1 MMRSRV
7 PFDLLLVYA
16 VVYMAFIYAPVL
28 LLPLFSFNDS
38 IYITFP
44 LKGFTTKWYE
54 EMAANPSLMAA
65 LWNSIEVAVVVSII
79 STGIGL
85 LAAKGVTRYD
95 FPGKAAII
103 GFVSLPLVVPYIFL
117 AIALLTIA
125 RRTLDI
131 DLSLYTIGASH
142 VLACSP
148 FAMLVLVSRLEGF
161 DKNLEEAS
169 LDLGEGAWSTFWRV
183 TFPLALP
190 GVVASLLLCF
200 TISFDEY
207 LLAAFLSGN
216 QTTLPIYIFSQLR
229 FPTKLPG
236 TLALGSC
243 ILIASFVIVTFS
255 EWLRRR
261 GVRGSETSAF

>member
-1 MMRSRV
+1 MTSRV
-7 PFDLLLVYA
+7 RLDLLLLYA
-16 VVYMAFIYAPVL
+16 VVYMIFIYAPVM

-38 IYITFP
+38 IYVTFP

-54 EMAANPSLMAA
+54 EMANNPALLAA
-65 LWNSIEVAVVVSII
+65 LRNSVEVGVVISII
-79 STGIGL
+79 STAIGL
-85 LAAKGVTRYD
+85 LAAKAITRYD
-95 FPGKAAII
+95 FPGKAAMI
-103 GFVSLPLVVPYIFL
+103 GFISLPLVVPYIFL

-125 RRTLDI
+125 RKYLDI
-131 DLSLYTIGASH
+131 ELSLYTIGVSH
-142 VLACSP
+142 ILACSP
-148 FAMLVLVSRLEGF
+148 FAMLVMVSRLEGF

-169 LDLGEGAWSTFWRV
+169 LDLGEGAWSTFWRI

-200 TISFDEY
+200 TTSFDEY

-216 QTTLPIYIFSQLR
+216 ETTLPIYIFSQLR
-229 FPTKLPG
+229 FPARLPS

-243 ILIASFVIVTFS
+243 ILITSFVVVTFS

-261 GVRGSETSAF
+261 GVQGTTVSGI

>member
-1 MMRSRV
+1 MTSRV
-7 PFDLLLVYA
+7 RLDLLLLYA
-16 VVYMAFIYAPVL
+16 VVYMIFIYAPVM

-38 IYITFP
+38 IYVTFP

-54 EMAANPSLMAA
+54 EMANNPALLAA
-65 LWNSIEVAVVVSII
+65 LRASVEVGIVIAII
-79 STGIGL
+79 STAIGL
-85 LAAKGVTRYD
+85 LAAKAITRYD
-95 FPGKAAII
+95 FPGKAAVI
-103 GFVSLPLVVPYIFL
+103 GFISLPLVVPYIFL

-125 RRTLDI
+125 RKYLDI
-131 DLSLYTIGASH
+131 ELSLYTIGASH
-142 VLACSP
+142 ILACSP
-148 FAMLVLVSRLEGF
+148 FAMLVMVSRLEGF

-169 LDLGEGAWSTFWRV
+169 LDLGEGAWSTFWRI

-200 TISFDEY
+200 TTSFDEY

-216 QTTLPIYIFSQLR
+216 ETTLPIYIFSQLR
-229 FPTKLPG
+229 FPARLPS

-243 ILIASFVIVTFS
+243 ILITSFVVVTFS

-261 GVRGSETSAF
+261 GVQGTTVSGI

>member
-1 MMRSRV
+1 MTSRV
-7 PFDLLLVYA
+7 RLDLLLLYA
-16 VVYMAFIYAPVL
+16 VVYMIFIYAPVL

-38 IYITFP
+38 IYVTFP
-44 LKGFTTKWYE
+44 LKGFTTKWYQ
-54 EMAANPSLMAA
+54 EMANNPALLAA
-65 LWNSIEVAVVVSII
+65 LRNSVEVGVVISII
-79 STGIGL
+79 STAIGL
-85 LAAKGVTRYD
+85 LAAKAVTRYD
-95 FPGKAAII
+95 FPGKAPII
-103 GFVSLPLVVPYIFL
+103 GFISLPLVVPYIFL

-125 RRTLDI
+125 RRYLDLE
-131 DLSLYTIGASH
+131 LSLWTIGASH
-142 VLACSP
+142 IMACSP
-148 FAMLVLVSRLEGF
+148 FAMLVMVSRLEGF

-169 LDLGEGAWSTFWRV
+169 LDLGEGAWSTFWRI

-200 TISFDEY
+200 TTSFDEY

-216 QTTLPIYIFSQLR
+216 ETTLPIYIFSQLR
-229 FPTKLPG
+229 FPAKLPG

-261 GVRGSETSAF
+261 GVQGSGVSGI

>member
-1 MMRSRV
+1 MKSRFRV
-7 PFDLLLVYA
+7 DLLLIYA

-38 IYITFP
+38 IYISFP
-44 LKGFTTKWYE
+44 LKGFTFQWYE
-54 EMAANPSLMAA
+54 QMANNPA
-65 LWNSIEVAVVVSII
+65 LLSALRASIEVGIVVSVI
-79 STGIGL
+79 STAIGL
-85 LAAKGVTRYD
+85 LAAKAVTKYV
-95 FPGKAAII
+95 FPGKVPII
-103 GFVSLPLVVPYIFL
+103 GFISLPLVVPYIFL

-125 RRTLDI
+125 RRYLDLE
-131 DLSLYTIGASH
+131 LSLWTIGASH
-142 VLACSP
+142 VLACAP
-148 FAMLVLVSRLEGF
+148 FAMLVLMSRLEGF

-169 LDLGEGAWSTFWRV
+169 LDLGESGWSTFWRI

-207 LLAAFLSGN
+207 LLAAFLAGN
-216 QTTLPIYIFSQLR
+216 ETTLPLYIFSQLR
-229 FPTKLPG
+229 FPNKLPG

-243 ILIASFVIVTFS
+243 ILVVSFVIVTFS

-261 GVRGSETSAF
+261 GVEGKGVGI

>member
-1 MMRSRV
+1 MTSRV
-7 PFDLLLVYA
+7 RLDLLLLYA
-16 VVYMAFIYAPVL
+16 VVYMFFIYAPVM

-38 IYITFP
+38 IYVTFP

-54 EMAANPSLMAA
+54 EMANNPALLAA
-65 LWNSIEVAVVVSII
+65 LRNSVEVGVVISII
-79 STGIGL
+79 STAIGL
-85 LAAKGVTRYD
+85 LAAKAITRYD
-95 FPGKAAII
+95 FPGKMAMI
-103 GFVSLPLVVPYIFL
+103 GFISLPLVVPYIFL

-125 RRTLDI
+125 RKYLDI
-131 DLSLYTIGASH
+131 ELSLWTIGASH
-142 VLACSP
+142 ILACSP
-148 FAMLVLVSRLEGF
+148 FAMLVMVSRLEGF

-169 LDLGEGAWSTFWRV
+169 LDLGEGAWSTFWRI

-200 TISFDEY
+200 TTSFDEY

-216 QTTLPIYIFSQLR
+216 ETTLPIYIFSQLR
-229 FPTKLPG
+229 FPARLPS

-243 ILIASFVIVTFS
+243 ILITSFVVVTFS

-261 GVRGSETSAF
+261 GVQGTTVSGI